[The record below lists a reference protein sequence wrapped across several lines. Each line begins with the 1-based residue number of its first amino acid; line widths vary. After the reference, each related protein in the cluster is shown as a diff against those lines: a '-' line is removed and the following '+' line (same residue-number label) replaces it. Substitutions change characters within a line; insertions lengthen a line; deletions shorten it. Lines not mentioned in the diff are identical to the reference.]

1 MFKQL
6 SEINTEIASI
16 TEGKSVANIQKVE
29 ALKNNQEGLHSFLT
43 DLSAYWLLLKLV
55 LKFAK
60 IFTKAKGDA
69 TIDKIIA
76 WGDENLK

>member
-16 TEGKSVANIQKVE
+16 AEGKSVANIQKVE
-29 ALKNNQEGLHSFLT
+29 ALKNNQEGLHSFLL
-43 DLSAYWLLLKLV
+43 DLASYWALIKLV
-55 LKFAK
+55 LKFVK